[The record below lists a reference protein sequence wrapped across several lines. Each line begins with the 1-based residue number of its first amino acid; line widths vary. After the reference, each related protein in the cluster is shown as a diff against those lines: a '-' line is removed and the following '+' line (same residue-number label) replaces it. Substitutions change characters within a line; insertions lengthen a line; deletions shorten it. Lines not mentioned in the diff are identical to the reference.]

1 LDQRQHDLGGGQR
14 LMNSVDRF
22 RLDGKTA
29 VVTGALGKLG
39 SLWCKALVGAGA
51 RVAALDL
58 KGAQPSEAFGEL
70 QRAAGTADRLATFD
84 VDVSARASL
93 EQARERIGERFG
105 GVDILVNN
113 AGIDAPPDP
122 RPRTFTLA
130 EIEPQVFLRTLEV
143 NVLGAFQ
150 CVQVFGPGMVERRRG
165 SIINI
170 GSLYATV
177 SPDARLYDHIPADPP
192 FLKPPAYG
200 ASKAALLNLTKYLS
214 THWGPSGVRVNALS
228 PGGVEGGQ
236 DPEFKRKFSARVP
249 LGRMCRLSD
258 LEAPLLFL
266 ACDGSSY
273 VTGIE
278 LRVDGGFTA
287 W

>member
-1 LDQRQHDLGGGQR
+1 
-14 LMNSVDRF
+14 MY
-22 RLDGKTA
+22 A
-29 VVTGALGKLG
+29 
-39 SLWCKALVGAGA
+39 
-51 RVAALDL
+51 
-58 KGAQPSEAFGEL
+58 
-70 QRAAGTADRLATFD
+70 
-84 VDVSARASL
+84 
-93 EQARERIGERFG
+93 
-105 GVDILVNN
+105 
-113 AGIDAPPDP
+113 
-122 RPRTFTLA
+122 RTFTLG
-130 EIEPQVFLRTLEV
+130 EIEPNVFLRTLEV
-143 NVLGAFQ
+143 NVHGAFQ
-150 CVQVFGPGMVERRRG
+150 CIQAFGPAMVEQRHG

-177 SPDARLYDHIPADPP
+177 SPDARFYDHMAADPP

-200 ASKAALLNLTKYLS
+200 ASKAALLNLTKYLA

-236 DPEFKRKFSARVP
+236 DPEFKRKFTSRVP
-249 LGRMCRLSD
+249 MGRMCQLAD

-266 ACDGSSY
+266 AGDGSSY